1 LPLLEAEYIDPG
13 KVRYIVHPFHFDGP
27 GLAQAVE
34 AAWCAQDQGDFFEYQ
49 HALFENQGMS
59 LDQNS
64 LVNLAVEIGLDGDA
78 LAECLSS
85 GVHQTDVA
93 KARQAAASRGVTS
106 TPTFFINNRR
116 VVGNVPYA
124 EFQSM
129 IEKELT
135 AAQ

>member
-1 LPLLEAEYIDPG
+1 MPLLDAEYIDSG
-13 KVRYIVHPFHFDGP
+13 KVRYVVHPFHFDRP
-27 GLAQAVE
+27 GLALAVE
-34 AAWCAQDQGDFFEYQ
+34 AAWCAQDQSAFFEYQ
-49 HALFENQGMS
+49 HALFERQGMS
-59 LDQNS
+59 LDQTN

-78 LAECLSS
+78 LVECLSS
-85 GVHQTDVA
+85 GVHRNDVA

-129 IEKELT
+129 IEKELA